1 MKDYTKMYLL
11 AVVFLL
17 VYILIEV
24 IPAINQP
31 EITRIFLLS
40 GSCLF
45 MYIGGLKLS
54 KSINN
59 NKPMKINLFI
69 FFIIYLILLIT
80 LTLFDPIW
88 GRHGINNI
96 IDTNSFEYYID
107 HALNLI
113 PFKTISLY
121 IKNMSYNALTT
132 QNIVY
137 NLVGNFVCMMPLAL
151 FLPLL
156 FKCERNF
163 IRFCETVLCITVSI
177 ELIQFITTSGTCDID
192 DVILNAGGAILLFII
207 LNIPIIKKVTYKIF
221 LREKPEKKNE

>member
-1 MKDYTKMYLL
+1 MKDYTKLYLS

-17 VYILIEV
+17 IYILLEV
-24 IPAINQP
+24 IPAINP
-31 EITRIFLLS
+31 SEITRIFLLS

-45 MYIGGLKLS
+45 MYIGGYKLS
-54 KSINN
+54 KAINN
-59 NKPMKINLFI
+59 NHPMKVNLFI
-69 FFIIYLILLIT
+69 FFIIYLVLLIT

-88 GRHGINNI
+88 GRNGINNF

-107 HALNLI
+107 NALNLV

-121 IKNMSYNALTT
+121 IRNMSYNVLTT
-132 QNIVY
+132 KNIVY

-156 FKCERNF
+156 FKCERKTFTF
-163 IRFCETVLCITVSI
+163 IKTVLCITISV

-192 DVILNAGGAILLFII
+192 DVILNAGGAILFFGI
-207 LNIPIIKKVTYKIF
+207 LNIPIIKKIIYKIF
-221 LREKPEKKNE
+221 LGETEEER